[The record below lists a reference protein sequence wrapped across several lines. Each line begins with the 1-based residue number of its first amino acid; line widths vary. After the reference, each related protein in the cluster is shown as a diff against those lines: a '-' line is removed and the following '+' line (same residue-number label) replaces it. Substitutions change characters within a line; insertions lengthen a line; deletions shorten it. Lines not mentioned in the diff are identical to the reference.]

1 MLEFVIGMLIAM
13 DAEVCGQTIDW
24 ETDVAPLIARFT
36 VLDRDHSGS
45 LDRTDLAFMVD
56 QARKKAENLGL
67 TEGEKK
73 AEAPQDVILG
83 SAKAAAGSAKAAAG
97 SAISAAD
104 SAKTVAAKRS
114 ADLSH
119 SILGGLGHGFGRA
132 SVMLGRRGSVPPDER
147 GRAASRDTVTPIPVS
162 TTVQPARAAAEGEA
176 AGLAPA
182 ATMSDVD
189 VVVANEDGAA

>member
-73 AEAPQDVILG
+73 AEAPQDVIL
-83 SAKAAAGSAKAAAG
+83 GSAKAAAG